1 MVAAALS
8 GWLAGTVLRD
18 FDGSVAGLRFGP
30 IDTIIA
36 VAGLCILLSGLYAR
50 GALPDAE
57 TAEDG
62 GPAGGPAGKE
72 EAGKEEAG
80 KPAGPA
86 DEATAKAA
94 AAGTPAPPRRGST
107 E

>member
-1 MVAAALS
+1 M
-8 GWLAGTVLRD
+8 
-18 FDGSVAGLRFGP
+18 AGLRFGP

-50 GALPDAE
+50 GALPDPE

-62 GPAGGPAGKE
+62 GPAGGPPGDESAGEPAAQAE
-72 EAGKEEAG
+72 ESAA
-80 KPAGPA
+80 P
-86 DEATAKAA
+86 AA
-94 AAGTPAPPRRGST
+94 AVGTAPPRRGST